1 MSKKSNPLSLLAILA
16 AGVGAYFFF
25 EKDGNAQPIGPTP
38 DPSPGPGPGPGPAPG
53 PDPAP
58 APPPEKPQLLKKG
71 SSGEAVK
78 RWQRLLCSFYD
89 EALSQVHP
97 GDFAD
102 GKFGPLT
109 EQYTRGFQ
117 EMHNE
122 YSTDK
127 LTVDGV
133 VGPMTSK
140 SMQDYFT
147 TGQDP
152 KGRTYQQA
160 ASKGACS

>member
-1 MSKKSNPLSLLAILA
+1 MSKSNPIGILVTLA
-16 AGVGAYFFF
+16 AGVGAYLLFSR
-25 EKDGNAQPIGPTP
+25 DSSADIIGPNLDP
-38 DPSPGPGPGPGPAPG
+38 DR
-53 PDPAP
+53 PDEPIP
-58 APPPEKPQLLKKG
+58 PPPPPPPPPEPPQILENG
-71 SSGEAVK
+71 SSGYAVK
-78 RWQRLLCSFYD
+78 KWQRLLCSFYD

-97 GDFAD
+97 ENFAD
-102 GKFGPLT
+102 GSFGDLT

-127 LTVDGV
+127 LLVDGK
-133 VGPMTSK
+133 VGPLTSK
-140 SMQDYFT
+140 SMREYFN